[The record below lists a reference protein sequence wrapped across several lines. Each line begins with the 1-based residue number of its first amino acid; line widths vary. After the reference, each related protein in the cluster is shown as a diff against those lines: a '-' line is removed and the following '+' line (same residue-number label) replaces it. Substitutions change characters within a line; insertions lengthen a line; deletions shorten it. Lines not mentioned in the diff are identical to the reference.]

1 MAIIDLNNLIQP
13 KQTNSN
19 KTAIN
24 IQVENKSAIYTDLH
38 LDLTLNQ
45 SIGIGVNTVD
55 SRDISVDNDIL
66 AIKNSI
72 ANIFNTLPNQKVL
85 NPTFGCS
92 LLQFLFEEVSLANG
106 NAIGNAINNAITKF
120 EPRVSVIK
128 VYVQPNPN
136 STPIA
141 SLNGNQL
148 FFNTSINSSTD
159 IGPGYGIS
167 VIYEILPLKKQDT
180 LTIFAQIGGQIL
192 I

>member
-19 KTAIN
+19 KTAVN
-24 IQVENKSAIYTDLH
+24 VQVETKSAIYTDLH

-45 SIGIGVNTVD
+45 SIGIGLNTAD
-55 SRDISVDNDIL
+55 SRDINVDNDIL

-72 ANIFNTLPNQKVL
+72 ANIFNTLPGQKVL
-85 NPTFGCS
+85 SPTFGCS
-92 LLQFLFEEVSLANG
+92 LLQFLFEEVSIANG
-106 NAIGNAINNAITKF
+106 NAIGNAINNAITKY
-120 EPRVSVIK
+120 EPRVNVIT

-159 IGPGYGIS
+159 IGPGYAIS